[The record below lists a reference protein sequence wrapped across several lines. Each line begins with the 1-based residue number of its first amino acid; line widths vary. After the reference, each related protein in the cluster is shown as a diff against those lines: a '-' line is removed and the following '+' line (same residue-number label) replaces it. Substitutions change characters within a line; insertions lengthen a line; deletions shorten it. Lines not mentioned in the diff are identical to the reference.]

1 MQPVSIRRK
10 GEKLGILNIIVIF
23 LLFMS
28 FYSKNLSFEGFSNK
42 NPFMKFFH
50 FGKKIGSKK
59 VPHLKFILLINY
71 LAVKGEN
78 LSVLVERMLERIK
91 KTVCQNVNRY
101 RI

>member
-10 GEKLGILNIIVIF
+10 GEKLGIFNIIVIF

-28 FYSKNLSFEGFSNK
+28 FCSKNLSFEGFSNK
-42 NPFMKFFH
+42 NSFMKFFH

-59 VPHLKFILLINY
+59 VPHLKFILLKNY

-78 LSVLVERMLERIK
+78 FISVSRTHAGKNKKNCLSK
-91 KTVCQNVNRY
+91 C
-101 RI
+101 